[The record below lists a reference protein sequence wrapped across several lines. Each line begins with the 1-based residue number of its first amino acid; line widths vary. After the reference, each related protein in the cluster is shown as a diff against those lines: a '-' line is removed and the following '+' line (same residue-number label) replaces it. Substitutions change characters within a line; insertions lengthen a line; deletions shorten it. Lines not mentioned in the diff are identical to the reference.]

1 MTRLVLLFVFLT
13 SVAIA
18 RDNGVAGDIRAV
30 PPKKTEQ
37 LGTLTGDL
45 SQQLITTFSIVA
57 YDPVTGDYGIAVQSK
72 YFAVGDVVPFAK
84 ANIGALATQAR
95 GNPLHGPEAM
105 KLIAEGVP
113 AQQVIERLLAADP
126 LARSRQLGV
135 VDAAGRPAT
144 YTGDQCLPWAGGTIG
159 KHYAAQGNLLAGP
172 HVINA
177 MAATY
182 EATSGDLATRLVLAI
197 EAGQAAGG
205 DARGRQSAAILVVR
219 KNAGYLGLNDRHIN
233 LHVEDHVTP
242 IRELK
247 RLLNIRHAQ
256 LAAVETAS
264 YLDRVDGAKE
274 AERKTLIKKARG
286 AAERGIR
293 LYKGDDHLWWLTAR
307 ARWMDDDRA
316 GAEEAGRAALL
327 LSPSWPRLPEK
338 TRAELG
344 LPQPL
349 VAALRQSDGFRALWD
364 SLATKET
371 VE

>member
-1 MTRLVLLFVFLT
+1 MRSLKVVMVMLLAGA
-13 SVAIA
+13 SVC
-18 RDNGVAGDIRAV
+18 
-30 PPKKTEQ
+30 
-37 LGTLTGDL
+37 LGTACNQE
-45 SQQLITTFSIVA
+45 SIVATFSIVGF
-57 YDPVTGDYGIAVQSK
+57 DPETEELGIAVASK
-72 YFAVGDVVPFAK
+72 FLAVGAVVPWAK
-84 ANIGALATQAR
+84 AGVGAVATQSYANTTYGPEGLRLMASGLGAPDALDNLVSADSDKERRQVGIMDAKGTSATFTGKECITWAGGKAGKYYACQGNILIGEETVNAMAETFNQTEGALA
-95 GNPLHGPEAM
+95 
-105 KLIAEGVP
+105 V
-113 AQQVIERLLAADP
+113 
-126 LARSRQLGV
+126 
-135 VDAAGRPAT
+135 
-144 YTGDQCLPWAGGTIG
+144 
-159 KHYAAQGNLLAGP
+159 
-172 HVINA
+172 
-177 MAATY
+177 
-182 EATSGDLATRLVLAI
+182 RLVKALK
-197 EAGQAAGG
+197 AGEDAGG
-205 DARGRQSAAILVVR
+205 DSRGKQSAALLVV
-219 KNAGYLGLNDRHIN
+219 KEAGGYLGLNDRHIN

-242 IRELK
+242 ILELK

-327 LSPSWPRLPEK
+327 VSPSWPRLPEK